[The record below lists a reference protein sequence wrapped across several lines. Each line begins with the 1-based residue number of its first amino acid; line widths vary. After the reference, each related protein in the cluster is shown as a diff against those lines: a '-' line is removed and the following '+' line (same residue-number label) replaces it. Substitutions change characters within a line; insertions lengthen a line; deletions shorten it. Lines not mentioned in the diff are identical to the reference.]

1 MLASLHLGR
10 AEGQRE
16 LGSPHTPRRRE
27 VALRETEENTSKHIT
42 ALLSVNMASALSGA
56 SLLSS
61 RG

>member
-16 LGSPHTPRRRE
+16 LGSPHTPHRRE
-27 VALRETEENTSKHIT
+27 VALREENTSKHIT
-42 ALLSVNMASALSGA
+42 ALLSVNMAFALSGA